1 MTRPAASR
9 ADSAP
14 AGEPADALAGVW
26 DLLDALPRSAGLPS
40 ITSTTIDMVAARV
53 KKEPRASRSVLKWW
67 PLNWIVSVAIVT
79 GGLVLGVVAG
89 RATMP
94 ESDTRSLEYLPLAQH
109 FDLLKEAGSIQ
120 FLEDVAK
127 GHYPP
132 PRRFPFAPHNRP
144 DDRPDGRPSENNAS
158 GYRQLDAARAAFQSQ
173 PFGSKTTVEVLTQR
187 REAVASLSDADR
199 QSLAD
204 AVDAFQKLSL
214 TRRRDMIA
222 LASAIG
228 DWPTDR
234 LQPEPLLSAARLWH
248 HWVESRDPA
257 ERKTV
262 IDLDRE
268 ERLEWLDHY
277 ARANGQPPR
286 EWDRDRKPRRSPPRY
301 DGPGGSSGPSGPGG
315 PPRPDP
321 PPFRPGGQG
330 RPHQNRPGGQDARP
344 SGTPRPENPETP
356 R

>member
-1 MTRPAASR
+1 MTRPAASG

-14 AGEPADALAGVW
+14 TGEPADALAGVW
-26 DLLDALPRSAGLPS
+26 DLLDALPRSAGLS
-40 ITSTTIDMVAARV
+40 SMTSTTIDMVAARV
-53 KKEPRASRSVLKWW
+53 KEEPRASESVLKWW
-67 PLNWIVSVAIVT
+67 RLKWIVSAAIVI

-94 ESDTRSLEYLPLAQH
+94 ESDTRALEYLPLVQH

-132 PRRFPFAPHNRP
+132 PRRFPLARHNRP
-144 DDRPDGRPSENNAS
+144 DDSPDGSPSEKNAN
-158 GYRQLDAARAAFQSQ
+158 GYRQLDAARAALQSQ
-173 PFGSKTTVEVLTQR
+173 PFGSKTTAQALAQR
-187 REAVASLSDADR
+187 REAVISLSDADR
-199 QSLAD
+199 ESLAD

-222 LASAIG
+222 LAGAIG
-228 DWPTDR
+228 DWRTDR
-234 LQPEPLLSAARLWH
+234 FQSESLLAAARLWH
-248 HWVESRDPA
+248 QWVESRDPA
-257 ERKTV
+257 ERKAV
-262 IDLDRE
+262 IDLDGA

-286 EWDRDRKPRRSPPRY
+286 EWDRNRKPRRPPRY
-301 DGPGGSSGPSGPGG
+301 DGPGGSGGSGG

-344 SGTPRPENPETP
+344 SGTPLPENPEPP

>member
-1 MTRPAASR
+1 MTRPAASG

-14 AGEPADALAGVW
+14 TGEPADALAGVW
-26 DLLDALPRSAGLPS
+26 DLLDALPRSAGLRS
-40 ITSTTIDMVAARV
+40 MTSTTIDMVAARV
-53 KKEPRASRSVLKWW
+53 KEEPRASRSVLKWW
-67 PLNWIVSVAIVT
+67 RLKWIVSAAIVIA
-79 GGLVLGVVAG
+79 GLVLGVVAG

-132 PRRFPFAPHNRP
+132 PRRFPLAPHNRP
-144 DDRPDGRPSENNAS
+144 DGSPSEKNGN
-158 GYRQLDAARAAFQSQ
+158 GYRQLDAARAALQSQ
-173 PFGSKTTVEVLTQR
+173 PFGSKTTAQALAQR

-199 QSLAD
+199 ESLAD

-222 LASAIG
+222 LAGAIG

-234 LQPEPLLSAARLWH
+234 LQPESLLAAARLWH
-248 HWVESRDPA
+248 QWVESRDPA
-257 ERKTV
+257 ERKAM
-262 IDLDRE
+262 IDLDGA

-286 EWDRDRKPRRSPPRY
+286 EWDRDRKPRRPPRY
-301 DGPGGSSGPSGPGG
+301 DGPGGSGGSGGPGG

-330 RPHQNRPGGQDARP
+330 RPHQNRPGGQDSRP
-344 SGTPRPENPETP
+344 SGTPLPENPEPP